1 MGSGMTATAIAE
13 KVMSADSDRQQ
24 GLPPV
29 TRAHVRYWRELCQA
43 IARCGSVGMPNDGW
57 PEGFTPS
64 RLTLQAMVGYG
75 LIVRRSRAW
84 HLRRSALER
93 LAELEATAA
102 PIPHLTL
109 LDRPVPDLPTFAEL
123 SRFEDI
129 ARYLDTL
136 PGRRERLPFA
146 GCTVTPTELKNMRR
160 WKLLRHVTGC
170 YWQLYSGWKAR
181 LEEYWRAVV
190 QEQGERVPPPDPERP
205 PHVVAAGID
214 TWYLNVI
221 DDEGLPSKLRQSL
234 DELQRQAQDDEEE
247 IDLDVLVDGAPLRL
261 FRFGASRQQG
271 GGVSWSYILHNASV
285 VILLRRVPLG
295 GIVGQIRLGSEYLW
309 RCTPAGALTEVQN
322 LFRRWWAPTQ
332 REARWQVSQI
342 HWAVDVSNTT
352 LEREQ
357 LDRYV
362 SRARKRSE
370 HHGTLESFLQPVAVD
385 EDGMLLGGMLEMSDP
400 WVDDGPSGW
409 TGLSDLLGWNDP
421 IDEVEDRAIVLNHW
435 GKRLSGITWSPG
447 GAIMMVLY
455 DKVLE
460 MRLHGKRHMEL
471 IWQANGW
478 QPGEPVTRHEGRL
491 RREALATLET
501 MDGQRGQF
509 DDPWDCLAHLP
520 DLLAY
525 MVGRP
530 PNEEACLEETNI
542 AWIRRIVP
550 QDDDINRSR
559 WPTDPIWQL
568 VQGATFDEVP
578 STARRLIRQV
588 TRSQNID
595 KRVKVLYGALVS
607 CTALKHGDTGQLDIS
622 TALREVVPLLEEE
635 MQRPGK
641 NLGDLVRERR
651 RHWALPLTQ
660 EDKILYLPGRHPV
673 SSIPEKKDDER
684 DLAIEV
690 RQAEERLAETERRMQ
705 EAEDALY
712 DAQRVG
718 FRDQGGQR
726 YYSEANEEMLR
737 EALSFESQEWAQAG
751 EELEKVRQRVSS
763 CETPEDDQKILHA
776 NVRI

>member
-1 MGSGMTATAIAE
+1 MLSGMTASATAE
-13 KVMSADSDRQQ
+13 NVMISDSQQ
-24 GLPPV
+24 HGVSPV
-29 TRAHVRYWRELCQA
+29 TRAHIRYWRELCQS
-43 IARCGSVGMPNDGW
+43 IATCGADGMPTDGW

-64 RLTLQAMVGYG
+64 RLTLRSMVGYG

-84 HLRRSALER
+84 HLRRQSVER
-93 LAELEATAA
+93 LAELESTAA
-102 PIPHLTL
+102 PTPHLTL
-109 LDRPVPDLPTFAEL
+109 LDRPAPDLPTFAEL

-146 GCTVTPTELKNMRR
+146 GCNVTSTELKNMRR

-170 YWQLYSGWKAR
+170 YWQLYSDWKTR
-181 LEEYWRAVV
+181 LEGYWRAVV

-205 PHVVAAGID
+205 PKVVAVGID
-214 TWYLNVI
+214 TWYLNVS
-221 DDEGLPSKLRQSL
+221 DDEGLPPKLRQAL
-234 DELQRQAQDDEEE
+234 DDLQRQAQEDEDE
-247 IDLDVLVDGAPLRL
+247 IDLDVLIDGAPLRL

-271 GGVSWSYILHNASV
+271 GGVSWSYILHNASL

-309 RCTPAGALTEVQN
+309 RCTPADALTEVQN

-352 LEREQ
+352 LESEQ
-357 LDRYV
+357 LEHYV

-370 HHGTLESFLQPVAVD
+370 HHGALDAFLQSAPID
-385 EDGMLLGGMLEMSDP
+385 EDGMLLGSMFDMSDP
-400 WVDDGPSGW
+400 WVDEGPSGW
-409 TGLSDLLGWNDP
+409 AGIGELLGWNDAA
-421 IDEVEDRAIVLNHW
+421 DEVEDRAVILNHW

-460 MRLHGKRHMEL
+460 MRLHGKRHMEV

-478 QPGEPVTRHEGRL
+478 QSGESVTRHEGRL
-491 RREALATLET
+491 RREALAMLET

-509 DDPWDCLAHLP
+509 DDPWDCLAHLA

-530 PNEEACLEETNI
+530 PSDEECPEDTNV
-542 AWIRRIVP
+542 AWIRRVVP
-550 QDDDINRSR
+550 QADDTNRSR
-559 WPTDPIWQL
+559 WPTDPVWQL
-568 VQGATFDEVP
+568 VQNATFDEVP
-578 STARRLIRQV
+578 SVARRMIRQV

-607 CTALKHGDTGQLDIS
+607 CTALKHGDTGQMDIS

-651 RHWALPLTQ
+651 RQWALPLTQ
-660 EDKILYLPGRHPV
+660 EDKVLYLPERHP
-673 SSIPEKKDDER
+673 SSPIPEKKNDDLDPVAEWN
-684 DLAIEV
+684 
-690 RQAEERLAETERRMQ
+690 QAKERLAETERRMQ
-705 EAEDALY
+705 ESEDALFE
-712 DAQRVG
+712 AQRVG

-726 YYSEANEEMLR
+726 YFSEANEELLR
-737 EALSFESQEWAQAG
+737 EVLSFEAQAWAKAG
-751 EELEKVRQRVSS
+751 EELEEVQRRVH
-763 CETPEDDQKILHA
+763 TLTTD
-776 NVRI
+776 